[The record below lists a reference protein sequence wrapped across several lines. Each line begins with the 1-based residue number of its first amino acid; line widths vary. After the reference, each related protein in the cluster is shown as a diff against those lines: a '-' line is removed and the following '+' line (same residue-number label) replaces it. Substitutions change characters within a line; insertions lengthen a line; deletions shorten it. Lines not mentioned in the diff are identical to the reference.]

1 MNLKRKGFHMKVLML
16 NGSAHTHGNTY
27 IALEE
32 IGKTLKEEGIDYEI
46 FQIGGKP
53 VRDCIG
59 CGQCTE
65 KGCVFD
71 DDAVNEFVAKA
82 KEADGFV
89 FGTPV
94 YYAHPSG
101 RVQSFLDRVFYSSGR
116 NFACKPGAA
125 VAVARR
131 GGCSASFDVMNK
143 YFGISQMPVAVLP
156 TGIPCMDVPGEASQD
171 EEGLQTMR
179 NLARNM
185 AWMMKCFEAGK
196 EKGIL
201 PPTVERTHMTN
212 FIR

>member
-1 MNLKRKGFHMKVLML
+1 MKVLML
-16 NGSAHTHGNTY
+16 NGSAKPGGNTNA
-27 IALEE
+27 ALTE
-32 IGKTLKEEGIDYEI
+32 IGKELEKEGISYEI
-46 FQIGGKP
+46 FQIGAGP

-65 KGCVFD
+65 NGCIFT

-101 RVQSFLDRVFYSSGR
+101 RILSFLDRVFYSSGKV
-116 NFACKPGAA
+116 FSYKPAAA

-131 GGCSASFDVMNK
+131 GGTSASLDVLNK
-143 YFGISQMPVAVLP
+143 YFGISQMPTVGSTYWNMVHGNRP
-156 TGIPCMDVPGEASQD
+156 EEVQKD

-179 NLARNM
+179 NLGRNM
-185 AWMMKCFEAGK
+185 AWLLKCIENGRK
-196 EKGIL
+196 DGLE
-201 PPTVERTHMTN
+201 PPVNEHTYKTN